1 MGKIPVSISQFSMD
15 NNDCRNHTSALKQA
29 STGLNLIMDRIRK
42 ANSKV
47 GGPKNKART
56 LFNDVDEALIQK
68 FIRLDLSSMSFVDE
82 SAIIQAHTARSEVI
96 EHYETIPEKF
106 TSLAEAQQYWEL
118 SMRRIMNFMTVANK
132 WEYVPNFKPPE
143 DPIATWE
150 KHSEPAPTKITEIR
164 DDGFVHRTTSEPED
178 PPNAYKSLD
187 RLLQWHSAFL
197 PLFMHSRTSEGKADF
212 IRATMLEL
220 RFKTTMIPMSS
231 SRFEGELQYDKP
243 KIMQYFRDI
252 ISLSKIAMDYNT
264 NTTTPTFNEKR
275 SSILPSK
282 ASFTFDVGTIGPLYV
297 VASKCRDPALRREA
311 IAILRAK
318 PRRECIWDNVVAA
331 TFATTIMEIEELG
344 LEGIFV
350 PESRRIKS
358 EGMSF
363 DLLLRR
369 GRLRYSSGERQSR
382 KGRFV
387 KSVEV
392 SW

>member
-1 MGKIPVSISQFSMD
+1 
-15 NNDCRNHTSALKQA
+15 
-29 STGLNLIMDRIRK
+29 MDRIRK
-42 ANSKV
+42 ANSEV

-82 SAIIQAHTARSEVI
+82 SVIIQAHTARFEVI

-106 TSLAEAQQYWEL
+106 TSLTEAQQYWEL

-132 WEYVPNFKPPE
+132 WEYVPNFKRLE

-150 KHSEPAPTKITEIR
+150 KHSEPALTKITEIR

-187 RLLQWHSAFL
+187 RLIQWHSAFL

-243 KIMQYFRDI
+243 KILQYFRDI
-252 ISLSKIAMDYNT
+252 ISLSKIAMNYNSQAKQASHST
-264 NTTTPTFNEKR
+264 SE
-275 SSILPSK
+275 PSVL
-282 ASFTFDVGTIGPLYV
+282 ST
-297 VASKCRDPALRREA
+297 S
-311 IAILRAK
+311 
-318 PRRECIWDNVVAA
+318 
-331 TFATTIMEIEELG
+331 
-344 LEGIFV
+344 
-350 PESRRIKS
+350 
-358 EGMSF
+358 
-363 DLLLRR
+363 
-369 GRLRYSSGERQSR
+369 
-382 KGRFV
+382 
-387 KSVEV
+387 
-392 SW
+392 